1 MEEEDG
7 RIGANN
13 YFRFMKTLLCL
24 LASIVL
30 LACKKEVP
38 ENPDGC
44 ICIEI
49 YAPVCGSDGNTY
61 SNSCKAECEGVTE
74 YTEGECS

>member
-1 MEEEDG
+1 
-7 RIGANN
+7 
-13 YFRFMKTLLCL
+13 MKTVVYL
-24 LASIVL
+24 LASIGL
-30 LACKKEVP
+30 LACKKELP
-38 ENPDGC
+38 DSPDGC

-61 SNSCKAECEGVTE
+61 SNSCKAECEGITE

>member
-7 RIGANN
+7 RLGANN

-61 SNSCKAECEGVTE
+61 SNSCKAECEGITE

>member
-1 MEEEDG
+1 M
-7 RIGANN
+7 
-13 YFRFMKTLLCL
+13 
-24 LASIVL
+24 SIIL
-30 LACKKEVP
+30 LACKKELP
-38 ENPDGC
+38 ESPDDC

-49 YAPVCGSDGNTY
+49 YLPVCGSDGNTY

>member
-1 MEEEDG
+1 
-7 RIGANN
+7 
-13 YFRFMKTLLCL
+13 MKTLLYL

-30 LACKKEVP
+30 LACKKELP
-38 ENPDGC
+38 ESPDDC

-49 YAPVCGSDGNTY
+49 YLPVCGSDGNTY

-74 YTEGECS
+74 YTEGECG